1 MINHHQLSSIINH
14 QSSSSSMWDSPK
26 HKLPV
31 ADGET
36 AETHGSPNS
45 RRTVESFA
53 VFQS

>member
-14 QSSSSSMWDSPK
+14 QSSSSMWDSPK